1 MAGPIPAHAGQPQC
15 PARSTPRTWAYPRS
29 RGATRP
35 VYLVYLNDEGLS
47 PLTRGNHLR
56 QRAGVFNPGPI
67 PAHAGQ
73 PTRRFVAPMARWA
86 YPRSRGA
93 TGSRG
98 TVTLLSMGLSPLTR
112 GNLLLPR
119 FPCRAPG
126 PIPAHAGQPPCW
138 CQSCGT
144 GGAYPRSRGATFSS
158 THTVRPFGGLS
169 PLTRG
174 NQKKSHPKVA
184 LKGPIPAHAGQP
196 AAAPGSCLARW
207 AYPRSRGA
215 TPVDSHPSALAT
227 GLSPLTR
234 GNRLDLQLLPRLPGP
249 IPAHAGQPRLLR
261 AGLID
266 EGAYP
271 RSRGATTA
279 TPSPGRPV
287 LGLSPLTR
295 GNRLG
300 P

>member
-1 MAGPIPAHAGQPQC
+1 MCIRDSIPAHAGQPGQAFPDGCLAEAYPRSRGATVAAPCIAADARGLSPLTRGNPAWLSPAADMAGPIPAHAGQPQC

-169 PLTRG
+169 LSLIHISEPTR
-174 NQKKSHPKVA
+174 P
-184 LKGPIPAHAGQP
+184 
-196 AAAPGSCLARW
+196 
-207 AYPRSRGA
+207 Y
-215 TPVDSHPSALAT
+215 
-227 GLSPLTR
+227 
-234 GNRLDLQLLPRLPGP
+234 
-249 IPAHAGQPRLLR
+249 
-261 AGLID
+261 
-266 EGAYP
+266 
-271 RSRGATTA
+271 
-279 TPSPGRPV
+279 
-287 LGLSPLTR
+287 
-295 GNRLG
+295 
-300 P
+300 